1 MGEDRMTPCPF
12 LGEMVVMYCQAFP
25 VRKPVPKHLIT
36 TNNPCAGKGYKG
48 CPFFKDI
55 MVGLGGA
62 TGVEPDLTSLTRK
75 GVTS

>member
-1 MGEDRMTPCPF
+1 MIDDKTTPCPF
-12 LGEMVVMYCQAFP
+12 LGEMVVMFCQAYP

-36 TNNPCAGKGYKG
+36 ASNPCAGKGYKG

-55 MVGLGGA
+55 MAGLGGA
-62 TGVEPDLTSLTRK
+62 TGVDPALASRDRK